1 MTKNLLIVAM
11 FFFGVFKL
19 QAQCTPDNT
28 ITVPGFY
35 PNTLPDAY
43 LQTDYSEIIQFKI
56 VKDTNVVF
64 AGNPV
69 KATIDS
75 AIVIGVTGMP
85 PGITFQLNKVS
96 KSYTP
101 AEVGCALVSGK
112 PTNNGTFKL
121 KIILRLYAKV
131 SGFPVSQVDTIKNF
145 AVTVR
150 KDAAIDL
157 ISSNTA
163 FVFPNP
169 LIGNRLNLK
178 LNESWQVSKLH
189 IYTSC
194 GQVLET
200 RLISPNEEV
209 IEFDYPKGFYLL
221 GLETSAGILRTR
233 LLKQ

>member
-1 MTKNLLIVAM
+1 M

-112 PTNNGTFKL
+112 PTNSGTFKL

-145 AVTVR
+145 AVVVR

-163 FVFPNP
+163 FVYPNP
-169 LIGNRLNLK
+169 LRGNK
-178 LNESWQVSKLH
+178 LNFNLSDLEQATKMN
-189 IYTSC
+189 IYNNC
-194 GQVLET
+194 GQILVSRPLND
-200 RLISPNEEV
+200 IPAS
-209 IEFDYPKGFYLL
+209 IEFNYPKGFYIIVIETKQ
-221 GLETSAGILRTR
+221 GLIRGR
-233 LLKQ
+233 LLKD